1 MAKIRKRG
9 EKIRAFI
16 IENVEK
22 NPKDI
27 VNVASETF
35 AVSRQAV
42 NKHIKQLI
50 EQKAL
55 IREGKA
61 KSVHYSLH
69 PQFEWNGMF
78 SLTDARAEDVVW
90 RNEVKQRLGQLPDNA
105 LAIWQHG
112 FSEMF
117 NNVIDH
123 SEGTTVTINIKK
135 TASSTEMFI
144 WDNGIGIFTKIKNA
158 MDLLD
163 ERHAVIE
170 LTKGKLTTDPAQH
183 SGEGIFFSSRMFDEF
198 SILSGEVFLS
208 HSYDKDEDWISQTS
222 QYQKGTFITM
232 KLRNNTARTTREIFN
247 KFSDDDYG
255 FTKTVVPVRLAQYGN
270 EQLVSRSQAK
280 RLLIRID
287 RFKTVLFDFKDV
299 ESIGQAFADEVFR
312 VFARQHPNMELLPIN
327 ANDLVTRMIKRVES
341 NTEDTTPPGSTE
353 SQTGPTTTYS
363 SN

>member
-1 MAKIRKRG
+1 MTKLWKRG
-9 EKIRAFI
+9 EKIRTFI
-16 IENVEK
+16 LENVEK

-27 VNVASETF
+27 VNVTADAFT
-35 AVSRQAV
+35 VTRQAV
-42 NKHIKQLI
+42 FKHIKQLI

-55 IREGKA
+55 IRKGKT
-61 KSVHYSLH
+61 KSVRYSLH
-69 PQFEWNGMF
+69 PQFEWNETF
-78 SLTDARAEDVVW
+78 SLSNTRAEDVVW
-90 RNEVKQRLGQLPDNA
+90 RNEVRPKLGLLPDNT
-105 LAIWQHG
+105 LAIWHYG

-123 SEGTTVTINIKK
+123 SEGMIVTININK
-135 TASSTEMFI
+135 TAISTEMYI
-144 WDNGIGIFTKIKNA
+144 SDNGIGIFTKIKNA

-170 LTKGKLTTDPAQH
+170 LTKGKLTTDPTRH

-198 SILSGEVFLS
+198 SILSGEVFLT
-208 HSYDKDEDWISQTS
+208 HTYDKEEDWILQTS
-222 QYQKGTFITM
+222 KYQNGTFINM
-232 KLRNNTARTTREIFN
+232 KLRNNTARTTEKIFN

-280 RLLIRID
+280 RLLIRIE

-312 VFARQHPNMELLPIN
+312 VFAKQHANMELLPIN
-327 ANDLVTRMIKRVES
+327 ANDAVTQMIRHVES
-341 NTEDTTPPGSTE
+341 NTEDITVPSTDE
-353 SQTGPTTTYS
+353 TQTGSNTTHS
-363 SN
+363 